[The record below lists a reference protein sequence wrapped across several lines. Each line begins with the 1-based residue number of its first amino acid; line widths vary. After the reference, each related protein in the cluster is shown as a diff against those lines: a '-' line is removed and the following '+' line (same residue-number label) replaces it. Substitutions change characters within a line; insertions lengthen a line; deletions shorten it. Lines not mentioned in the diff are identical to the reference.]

1 MKDLLRSVVVIC
13 IFSAPF
19 SLFFLIFFFQRI
31 VDARSSRRR
40 WGACPV
46 SIQSISTVLH
56 AASFEFVVF
65 ALRNASFVLWTHFI
79 DERGHIS
86 PVSCCFLKFC
96 IWSIVNEANVYF
108 GFNFVLFP
116 CHIAATLSEW
126 NVVIYGT
133 KENPDAKNRAAAPAL
148 PSGIGI
154 VSNNLSSASAASSA
168 PATTSS
174 SAKLQPNVDKDL
186 SRLND
191 ADRLEGGFIN
201 RKPSLHQNLEENR
214 ASVFTNPE
222 SPVPVLSSASSSA
235 ASRCLPTH
243 WDPTA
248 AICLSTSLVS
258 LLLHSDWLWLIWS
271 LWRRISRL
279 RPRPAPT
286 SLSSPSSSAWLAR

>member
-1 MKDLLRSVVVIC
+1 
-13 IFSAPF
+13 
-19 SLFFLIFFFQRI
+19 
-31 VDARSSRRR
+31 
-40 WGACPV
+40 
-46 SIQSISTVLH
+46 LH
-56 AASFEFVVF
+56 AASFEFVIF
-65 ALRNASFVLWTHFI
+65 ALRNASFFLWTHFI

-86 PVSCCFLKFC
+86 LVCCWLYIFPLVDRKQRKC
-96 IWSIVNEANVYF
+96 LF
-108 GFNFVLFP
+108 GFYFVLFP
-116 CHIAATLSEW
+116 CHNVATLSEW

-154 VSNNLSSASAASSA
+154 VSNNLSAGSAASSA

-174 SAKLQPNVDKDL
+174 SAKLQPNLDKEL

-222 SPVPVLSSASSSA
+222 SPVPVLSGASSSA

-258 LLLHSDWLWLIWS
+258 LLLHSDWLSLIWS
-271 LWRRISRL
+271 LWRWISRL